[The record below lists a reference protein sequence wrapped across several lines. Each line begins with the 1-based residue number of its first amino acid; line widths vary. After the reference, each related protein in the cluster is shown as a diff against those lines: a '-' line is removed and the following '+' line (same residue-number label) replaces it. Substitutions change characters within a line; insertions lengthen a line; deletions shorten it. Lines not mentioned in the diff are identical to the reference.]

1 MIDFNVLAEA
11 MGDLD
16 EDVMT
21 EMLRQ
26 VMEEGG
32 QKAQEAMEACQK
44 GMDIAGSRFED
55 GEYFVG
61 DLIYAGE
68 LMTTAVDILKD
79 ALVTGDD
86 SGGKSEDDS
95 LYCEG

>member
-21 EMLRQ
+21 EMLQQ

-32 QKAQEAMEACQK
+32 QKRRKPWKHARREW
-44 GMDIAGSRFED
+44 
-55 GEYFVG
+55 
-61 DLIYAGE
+61 
-68 LMTTAVDILKD
+68 IL
-79 ALVTGDD
+79 
-86 SGGKSEDDS
+86 
-95 LYCEG
+95 